1 MTEENPRAD
10 LTLWRED
17 PPKADETKLPMPE
30 LRERARRINGI
41 DGLDATGLGLMA
53 LFFGVAAYLQGRGVL
68 DNQILSLLGA
78 AVPSALTFGLVTLI
92 RKLLVYPR
100 IGKQKP
106 VSAPFL
112 PFGLC
117 GLILSVAL
125 AVSIGREVGL
135 EIQNYF
141 IIAFLP
147 QMITD
152 ALFLWKPRLFIYPL
166 VMVTLLW
173 LNIGAAELLLIMGF
187 LYVASGVGVF
197 TRFLL
202 DTAGQTYKDTV
213 TP

>member
-1 MTEENPRAD
+1 MTKETLRTD

-17 PPKADETKLPMPE
+17 PPKADEPKLPLPE
-30 LRERARRINGI
+30 LRERARRVNGI

-53 LFFGVAAYLQGRGVL
+53 IFFGVAAHLQGRGVL
-68 DNQILSLLGA
+68 DNQILSLFSA
-78 AVPSALTFGLVTLI
+78 VVPSALAFGLGALL

-106 VSAPFL
+106 VKAPFL

-117 GLILSVAL
+117 GLLLSIAL
-125 AVSIGREVGL
+125 AMSIGRELRL
-135 EIQNYF
+135 EVQNYF

-152 ALFLWKPRLFIYPL
+152 ALFLWKPRLFVYPL

-173 LNIGAAELLLIMGF
+173 LNTGAAELLLIMGF

-202 DTAGQTYKDTV
+202 DTAGQTYKDAATL
-213 TP
+213 